1 MAALIPGRATAAL
14 RRAWE
19 INKPL
24 TILGVSMVLLLL
36 LTSAGMVVDSRLVT
50 GAPVW
55 TKPSKFALSVS
66 IYAFTFLWML
76 SLVRGHRRLVRLVAT
91 VTTVAFAVEV
101 GIIVVQAARGTTSH
115 FNVSTPAAA
124 SLWAIMAVTIV
135 TLWLMT
141 FIAAVLLLRQ
151 SLDNPVLAWG
161 IRLGLLLA
169 LVGMGVGFLMTGP
182 TPNQLAAIQA
192 GHPTGIIGAHTVGL
206 DDGGPG
212 LPLLNWSTKG
222 GDLRVPHFVGLHAL
236 QIMPLVAWL
245 VGTQLSRLGRR
256 RAVRMVWLLGL
267 TYLGLIGLLTW
278 QAERG
283 QSVVAPDG
291 LTLAALAVIVAATS
305 VVGLLLLLWRQERP
319 TRMPA
324 RAMRMIGGRS

>member
-1 MAALIPGRATAAL
+1 MAALIPGRASAAL

-24 TILGVSMVLLLL
+24 TILGASMVLLLL
-36 LTSAGMVVDSRLVT
+36 LTGAGIIVDSRQVT

-55 TKPSKFALSVS
+55 AKPSKFALSIA

-76 SLVRGHRRLVRLVAT
+76 SLVRGHRRLVQIVAA

-101 GIIVVQAARGTTSH
+101 GIIVVEAARGTTSH

-124 SLWAIMAVTIV
+124 SLWATMAVAIV

-141 FIAAVLLLRQ
+141 FVAAVLLLRQ

-256 RAVRMVWLLGL
+256 RAMGMVWLLGL
-267 TYLGLIGLLTW
+267 SYLGLIGLLTW

-305 VVGLLLLLWRQERP
+305 VGGLLLVIWRRERP
-319 TRMPA
+319 TGMPA
-324 RAMRMIGGRS
+324 RAISVVGGRS